1 MINILV
7 TEENIV
13 NDFLI
18 QFPCR
23 RVINLGQNLSIIKGA
38 CPNGQV
44 PFIISESLITPRRL
58 PARRLTDVD
67 YHKYMN
73 LFFYNIVNNMYKF
86 KITHAGKVERSN
98 NNVKIA
104 KNPMLFEK

>member
-1 MINILV
+1 MSNSQTNLQIIANYATFLV
-7 TEENIV
+7 N
-13 NDFLI
+13 N
-18 QFPCR
+18 R
-23 RVINLGQNLSIIKGA
+23 RKPSSEDQKGT

-73 LFFYNIVNNMYKF
+73 LFFYNIVDNMYKF

-104 KNPMLFEK
+104 KNPMSFEK